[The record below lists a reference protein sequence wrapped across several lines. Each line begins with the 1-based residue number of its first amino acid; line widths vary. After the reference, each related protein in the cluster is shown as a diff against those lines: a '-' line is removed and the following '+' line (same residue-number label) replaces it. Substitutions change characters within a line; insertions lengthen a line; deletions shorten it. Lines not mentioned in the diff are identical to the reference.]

1 MNCRKRMSSAGKL
14 PKPLKQSTAGANA
27 NPVQK
32 TGGNQ
37 PTEFKQ
43 VPTTPE
49 TTGKVVKY
57 DS

>member
-1 MNCRKRMSSAGKL
+1 MSKVSV

-27 NPVQK
+27 NPVQR
-32 TGGNQ
+32 TGGNK
-37 PTEFKQ
+37 PTEFRQ
-43 VPTTPE
+43 VPTTRQ

>member
-1 MNCRKRMSSAGKL
+1 VNCRKRMTKVSV

-32 TGGNQ
+32 TGGDK
-37 PTEFKQ
+37 PTDFRV
-43 VPTTPE
+43 VPETPK

-57 DS
+57 GS